1 MVLSSTLFYFINCII
16 ILIINFKTKHTNDTN
31 LHSWYRHVIKSGR
44 GKPFYGSKLSQE
56 RGFIQVEDKD
66 LLDHLVV
73 VHRNMGYIL
82 PTLPGL
88 RAVV

>member
-1 MVLSSTLFYFINCII
+1 MAGLNYFMDQN
-16 ILIINFKTKHTNDTN
+16 
-31 LHSWYRHVIKSGR
+31 SA
-44 GKPFYGSKLSQE
+44 QE
-56 RGFIQVEDKD
+56 RGLIQVEDKD

-88 RAVV
+88 TVVV